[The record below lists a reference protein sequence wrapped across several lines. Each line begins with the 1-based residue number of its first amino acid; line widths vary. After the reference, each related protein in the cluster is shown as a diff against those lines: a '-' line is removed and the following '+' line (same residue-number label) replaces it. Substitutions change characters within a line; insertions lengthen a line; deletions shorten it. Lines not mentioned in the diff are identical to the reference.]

1 MTQTNI
7 YQGSVSGKW
16 TCGKAPKE
24 NQACCI
30 QGTEQFSWVQEW
42 LNPRWELK
50 LQHRVKLQSQTAIVS
65 ECQWEETH
73 QREGGESTK
82 PTGSDDH
89 NQSCIWPSLV
99 LSLMFWRVHC
109 FRVDKALRTGVT
121 SPYSLGACS
130 SSNCRDAYELV
141 LLHWRTCCRKL
152 WCTRQIQEL
161 CANV

>member
-1 MTQTNI
+1 MTYRN
-7 YQGSVSGKW
+7 G
-16 TCGKAPKE
+16 
-24 NQACCI
+24 NCI
-30 QGTEQFSWVQEW
+30 W
-42 LNPRWELK
+42 LK
-50 LQHRVKLQSQTAIVS
+50 LIFTRAVFLASGRVERPPKKTKHAAFKELNNLVEFEDDWTPGESWNCST
-65 ECQWEETH
+65 ETH
-73 QREGGESTK
+73 QREGGKSTK

-130 SSNCRDAYELV
+130 SSNCRDAYEQV
-141 LLHWRTCCRKL
+141 LLHWWTCCRKL